1 MNYKIFENRLKYLKK
16 TYGTDLWSMTVSANK
31 ITGKSFLILKNSEG
45 KVVEC
50 ILLTDESDKYTEE
63 EIEELEVDGPDDE
76 LRKELGIL

>member
-16 TYGTDLWSMTVSANK
+16 TYGPDLWTMTISANK
-31 ITGKSFLILKNSEG
+31 IEGKSFLILKNNTG

-63 EIEELEVDGPDDE
+63 EIEELKVDDPDDE